1 MGGSSD
7 RVALI
12 CPSVRLTAGIQRLSV
27 RNHGNRTAAASR
39 RTVATNQE
47 KRQTKK
53 NIRQGEGKSRG
64 EQKVPLLGG
73 GNRVE
78 DREEEQN
85 GSICRSRFTP
95 ARVLFLFFSP
105 AVTPS

>member
-12 CPSVRLTAGIQRLSV
+12 CPSVHLTAGIQRLSV

-53 NIRQGEGKSRG
+53 TSDREKESRVAN
-64 EQKVPLLGG
+64 KRRLCWGG

-85 GSICRSRFTP
+85 GSICRSRFAP
-95 ARVLFLFFSP
+95 AHVLFLFFSP